1 MKYLLITLEVREGEK
16 SHTHRNL
23 YMTNATN
30 VGFIGEYYAARYWG
44 HATRDNK
51 DAWWYFDTL
60 ATRLLDCVELTAK
73 EYMSMQKIF
82 SGNINVVKHQMIIS
96 DDDRQY
102 YKIYAVNPL
111 EDIVGEHLFEGSLT
125 ECVVFVKS
133 ENIQLINVDEVD
145 DWIVAQSEQN
155 SKKIDIESILV
166 RRCFDLIGIST
177 PNNIDVIVDYVY
189 DYICENADEINWNNT
204 DVIMGF
210 HFWIE
215 SHNEGE

>member
-16 SHTHRNL
+16 THTHRNL

-30 VGFIGEYYAARYWG
+30 VGFIAEYYAARYWG

-51 DAWWYFDTL
+51 DGWWYFDCL

-82 SGNINVVKHQMIIS
+82 SGNRNVVKHMMLLS

-102 YKIYAVNPL
+102 FKIYAVNLL

-125 ECVVFVKS
+125 ECVVFVNQ
-133 ENIQLINVDEVD
+133 NIFNLLMLMRLMSGLLIN
-145 DWIVAQSEQN
+145 
-155 SKKIDIESILV
+155 
-166 RRCFDLIGIST
+166 
-177 PNNIDVIVDYVY
+177 PNKT
-189 DYICENADEINWNNT
+189 AR
-204 DVIMGF
+204 
-210 HFWIE
+210 
-215 SHNEGE
+215 S